1 MRRAVIV
8 DVVRSPFGRG
18 RPGGALD
25 GVHPVDLYA
34 QVLQALVRRTGVDPA
49 LIEDVITGCVIQVAE
64 QSGNIGR
71 QAVLAAGFPE
81 SVPAVT
87 LDRKCGSA
95 QQAFDFA
102 AQGVI
107 AGAYDLVIAGGV
119 EMMSLVP
126 MRANRMG
133 KDNEGPAFHRRYPE
147 GLVRQGVSAE
157 LIAAR
162 WGIGREAMDAFA
174 LESHRRAVAAED
186 RGATARA
193 ITPVDVPAPDGLR
206 RVERDEGPRRDS
218 SLEKLGAL
226 RPAFEDAAT
235 AMRFP
240 EIRWSVTAGNSSQV
254 TDGAAAVL
262 IAEES
267 VAVRLGLKPR
277 AAITHFA
284 LAGDDPVMMLTAI
297 MPATRKILERAGMPL
312 DRIDCFEVNEAFAS
326 VVLAW
331 LKETGANPDRV
342 NRWGGAIALGHPVGA
357 SGGRLLANLLG
368 TLEEIGRSLRPADD
382 VRVRRHGQRDADR
395 AFVKRAQA
403 LRFAPPLTKI
413 TCP

>member
-8 DVVRSPFGRG
+8 DVVRSPFGRA

-25 GVHPVDLYA
+25 GLHPVDLYA

-49 LIEDVITGCVIQVAE
+49 MVEDVITGCVIQVAE

-126 MRANRMG
+126 MRVNRMG

-174 LESHRRAVAAED
+174 LESHRRAVAAEE
-186 RGATARA
+186 RGATAHA
-193 ITPVDVPAPDGLR
+193 ITPVDIPAPDGLR

-226 RPAFEDAAT
+226 RPAFEDAAV
-235 AMRFP
+235 AARFP

-267 VAVRLGLKPR
+267 VAVRLGLRPR

-284 LAGDDPVMMLTAI
+284 LAGDDPMMMLTAI
-297 MPATRKILERAGMPL
+297 IPATRKILERASMPL

-368 TLEEIGRSLRPADD
+368 TLEETGGRYGLQTMCESGGMANATLIE
-382 VRVRRHGQRDADR
+382 
-395 AFVKRAQA
+395 
-403 LRFAPPLTKI
+403 LL
-413 TCP
+413 

>member
-8 DVVRSPFGRG
+8 DVVRSPFGRA
-18 RPGGALD
+18 RPGGALE
-25 GVHPVDLYA
+25 GLHPVDLFA
-34 QVLQALVRRTGVDPA
+34 QVLQALVQRTGVDPA
-49 LIEDVITGCVIQVAE
+49 IIEDVIVGCVIQVAE

-81 SVPAVT
+81 AVPAVT

-107 AGAYDLVIAGGV
+107 AGAYDVVIAGGV

-147 GLVRQGVSAE
+147 RLVRQGVSAE

-174 LESHRRAVAAED
+174 LESHQRAIAAED
-186 RGATARA
+186 RGASVRA
-193 ITPVDVPAPDGLR
+193 IAPVGITMPDGAR
-206 RVERDEGPRRDS
+206 SIERDEGPRRDT
-218 SLEKLGAL
+218 SLEKLGVL
-226 RPAFEDAAT
+226 RPSFEDAAM
-235 AMRFP
+235 AARFP
-240 EIRWSVTAGNSSQV
+240 EIRWSVTAGNASQV
-254 TDGAAAVL
+254 TDGASAIL

-267 VAVRLGLKPR
+267 VAARLGLKPR

-297 MPATRKILERAGMPL
+297 IPATRKLLRRAGLSL
-312 DRIDCFEVNEAFAS
+312 DRIDSFEVNEAFAS

-331 LKETGANPDRV
+331 LKETGADPARV
-342 NRWGGAIALGHPVGA
+342 NPWGGAIALGHPVGA

-368 TLEEIGRSLRPADD
+368 TLEETGGRYGLQTMCESGGMANATLIER
-382 VRVRRHGQRDADR
+382 
-395 AFVKRAQA
+395 
-403 LRFAPPLTKI
+403 L
-413 TCP
+413 

>member
-8 DVVRSPFGRG
+8 DVVRSPFGRA

-34 QVLQALVRRTGVDPA
+34 QVLQALVQRTGADPA
-49 LIEDVITGCVIQVAE
+49 MVEDVITGCVIQVAE

-71 QAVLAAGFPE
+71 QAVLAAGFPDG
-81 SVPAVT
+81 VPAVT

-102 AQGVI
+102 AQGVL

-126 MRANRMG
+126 MRVNRMG
-133 KDNEGPAFHRRYPE
+133 KDNEGLAFHRRYPE

-174 LESHRRAVAAED
+174 LESHRRAIAAEE
-186 RGATARA
+186 RGATAQA
-193 ITPVDVPAPDGLR
+193 ITPVDIPVPDGLR

-235 AMRFP
+235 AARFP

-267 VAVRLGLKPR
+267 VAVRLGLRPR

-297 MPATRKILERAGMPL
+297 IPATRKILERASMPL

-331 LKETGANPDRV
+331 LKETGANPDRI

-368 TLEEIGRSLRPADD
+368 TLEETGGRYGLQTMCESGGMANATLIE
-382 VRVRRHGQRDADR
+382 
-395 AFVKRAQA
+395 
-403 LRFAPPLTKI
+403 LL
-413 TCP
+413 